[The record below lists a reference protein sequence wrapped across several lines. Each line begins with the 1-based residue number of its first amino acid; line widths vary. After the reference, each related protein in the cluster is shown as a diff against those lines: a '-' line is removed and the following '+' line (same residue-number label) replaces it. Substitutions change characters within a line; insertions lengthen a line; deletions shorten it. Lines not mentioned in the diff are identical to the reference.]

1 MYVVFPGRV
10 VTCILLGIDSIEQNR
25 TNTLFN
31 ITSATRKMRE

>member
-10 VTCILLGIDSIEQNR
+10 VIDSIEQNR

-31 ITSATRKMRE
+31 ITSATRKMRKSEKFN